1 MNKGYGDAGASWHKK
16 ATKGFRAMSG
26 SPKEDIDAN
35 NYTLRQRARMLYMAA
50 PIATSAIR
58 TNRTNVVG
66 IGLQLKSR
74 IDREALGMT
83 QEAADAWQAQA
94 EREFALWSEN
104 KRACDATGVNNF
116 AAMQQLALSSWLVS
130 GDVFAVVKQ
139 YEPTPLTPY
148 SLRLHLIE
156 ADRVAT
162 PTTSGIITP
171 MLLTTGKAANGN
183 TIYDGVEVN
192 SDGQIEAYHI
202 RSTYPFELGSTTTTW
217 ARVQAY
223 GERTGLPNILHVMES
238 ERPDQYRGVSYLAQ
252 VIEPLLQLRRYTESE
267 LTAAVVESFFTAFIK
282 TEAGAGD
289 NPFNEVGSSLPEVS
303 RDPNEYEMG
312 PGQINIMEP
321 GEDVTF
327 ADPKRPA
334 SGFNTFLR
342 AGYNMERYT
351 PPFVAPR
358 RVLTLDELRKRGFGE
373 ALYSQLTPEQRQ
385 QTLIL
390 RDADELGELITNR
403 EEAMAAE
410 TMLTNGCVMKHI
422 ADDVDK
428 ADEMEIRFYSEASN
442 PATYT
447 PTAKWDATGGKIL
460 KDLEAMIRMLT
471 KRGLRASDLVCSP
484 DVADTIIND
493 AAVQKLLDNRRI
505 EIGNV
510 EPELLP
516 DGAAIVARLNVLGR
530 IISVISYD
538 LTYTDDEGK
547 DKLYIPSGK
556 CVLTAPGAGRTA
568 YGAVSQVEQSDGEF
582 HTYAGRRVPK
592 YVSSAEGNSR
602 TLTISSRPLM
612 IPNNKNPFI
621 VADVLTD

>member
-1 MNKGYGDAGASWHKK
+1 MPFNFYDTH
-16 ATKGFRAMSG
+16 
-26 SPKEDIDAN
+26 
-35 NYTLRQRARMLYMAA
+35 TLLMA
-50 PIATSAIR
+50 
-58 TNRTNVVG
+58 V
-66 IGLQLKSR
+66 
-74 IDREALGMT
+74 
-83 QEAADAWQAQA
+83 
-94 EREFALWSEN
+94 
-104 KRACDATGVNNF
+104 
-116 AAMQQLALSSWLVS
+116 QQLTPAATFLRDRYFPTNDASDIFATDDVLVEFRDGS
-130 GDVFAVVKQ
+130 KKLAPF
-139 YEPTPLTPY
+139 
-148 SLRLHLIE
+148 
-156 ADRVAT
+156 VA
-162 PTTSGIITP
+162 PRKG
-171 MLLTTGKAANGN
+171 
-183 TIYDGVEVN
+183 GVTV
-192 SDGQIEAYHI
+192 
-202 RSTYPFELGSTTTTW
+202 
-217 ARVQAY
+217 
-223 GERTGLPNILHVMES
+223 
-238 ERPDQYRGVSYLAQ
+238 
-252 VIEPLLQLRRYTESE
+252 
-267 LTAAVVESFFTAFIK
+267 
-282 TEAGAGD
+282 
-289 NPFNEVGSSLPEVS
+289 
-303 RDPNEYEMG
+303 
-312 PGQINIMEP
+312 
-321 GEDVTF
+321 
-327 ADPKRPA
+327 
-334 SGFNTFLR
+334 LR

-422 ADDVDK
+422 ADDVDQ

-447 PTAKWDATGGKIL
+447 PTTKWDATGGKIL

-505 EIGNV
+505 EIGHV

-516 DGAAIVARLNVLGR
+516 DGAAIVAHLNVLGR

-538 LTYTDDEGK
+538 LTYTDDEGN

-556 CVLTAPGAGRTA
+556 CVLTAPGAGHTA

-582 HTYAGRRVPK
+582 HTYTGRRVPK

-612 IPNNKNPFI
+612 IPNNKSPFI